1 MYGVNLNDLENTN
14 RSYRECPVLMELST
28 VISFEETVDGTISS
42 IVGRYVGATNCGR
55 VRRQVVYPEGLPD
68 FSIMAVVG
76 SSGSG
81 KSTLLR
87 EMAAEQGFHFPCSKF
102 KEGTAIVSNFKDRDE
117 AVARLSA
124 VGLKSIPT
132 WVKPRDVLSVG
143 EGFRADLALN
153 VNDGVLFDEFTSTV
167 DRNVARSCC
176 TSFGKYIRR
185 TGKKNIV
192 VCSCHKDFVEY
203 LKPDL
208 VMDLDDLKVY
218 DLRRAKFDNSI
229 KIDIFK
235 CQDKSLWKVFKEH
248 HYMSSELNKA
258 CHFYVMR
265 LRETGDLVGC
275 FSTLSQMTG
284 TKKWGWRVHRTV
296 VLPDYQGL
304 GISSR
309 TLNFFGEWYQS
320 QGRFLSIRTSS
331 IPMLNSL
338 KSNPMWEVGKATNS
352 HDVDARK
359 THWTD
364 AGLRL
369 KGHIRDKDC
378 TTATYLGA
386 NHGKPVVT
394 LVVGHPEIQSGEYV
408 DSIEKRV
415 QTLVLDNDVVLSWGK
430 VGSFTEN
437 ERLHEII
444 GRYLLRHKFKT
455 TLYGKEIKQDGEI
468 ILV

>member
-1 MYGVNLNDLENTN
+1 
-14 RSYRECPVLMELST
+14 
-28 VISFEETVDGTISS
+28 
-42 IVGRYVGATNCGR
+42 
-55 VRRQVVYPEGLPD
+55 
-68 FSIMAVVG
+68 MAHTG
-76 SSGSG
+76 
-81 KSTLLR
+81 
-87 EMAAEQGFHFPCSKF
+87 EFHFPRKHYC
-102 KEGTAIVSNFKDRDE
+102 EGTAIVSNFPNRDE

-132 WVKPRDVLSVG
+132 WVKPREVLSIG

-153 VNDGVLFDEFTSTV
+153 VEDGVLLDEFTSTV

-185 TGKKNIV
+185 SGKKNVV
-192 VCSCHKDFVEY
+192 VCSCHKDFIEF

-208 VMDLDDLKVY
+208 VMDIDTLKIY
-218 DLRRAKFDNSI
+218 DLRNAEFDRTVY
-229 KIDIFK
+229 IDIYR
-235 CQDKSLWKVFKEH
+235 CSDKSLWNVFKEH

-265 LRETGDLVGC
+265 LRDTGDLVGC

-309 TLNFFGEWYQS
+309 TLNFFGDYYQS

-338 KSNPMWEVGKATNS
+338 KNNPMWEVGKATNS
-352 HDVDARK
+352 HKIDAKK
-359 THWTD
+359 THWTE

-378 TTATYLGA
+378 TSANYLGT

-394 LVVGHPEIQSGEYV
+394 LLVKSPEIQSGSYIE
-408 DSIEKRV
+408 SIEKTV
-415 QTLVLDNDVVLSWGK
+415 ETLVKKNDVTLCWGR

-437 ERLHEII
+437 ERLHELI
-444 GRYLLRHKFKT
+444 GRYRLHHKFRT
-455 TLYGKEIKQDGEI
+455 TLYGKEIQQVGE
-468 ILV
+468 LVEI

>member
-1 MYGVNLNDLENTN
+1 MEKIYRD
-14 RSYRECPVLMELST
+14 YRECPVLRNLDT
-28 VISFEETVDGTISS
+28 VAADEAEETGLVSSEVSKILGVDGEKRTI
-42 IVGRYVGATNCGR
+42 
-55 VRRQVVYPEGLPD
+55 RQVVYPDGLPE
-68 FSIMAVVG
+68 FRLMAVVG

-87 EMAAEQGFHFPCSKF
+87 KMSETGKFHFPRKTYA
-102 KEGTAIVSNFKDRDE
+102 EGTAVVSNFSSRDD

-132 WVKPRDVLSVG
+132 WVKPRCVLSVG

-153 VNDGVLFDEFTSTV
+153 IEDFTMFDEFTSTV

-185 TGKKNIV
+185 SGTKGVV
-192 VCSCHKDFVEY
+192 VCSCHKDFVEF

-208 VMDLDDLKVY
+208 VLDTDTLCVY
-218 DLRRAKFDNSI
+218 DLREARFDTGVQ
-229 KIDIFK
+229 IDIFR
-235 CQDKSLWKVFKEH
+235 CSDKSLWNVFKEH
-248 HYMSSELNKA
+248 HYMSAELNKS

-265 LRETGDLVGC
+265 LHSTGDLVGC
-275 FSTLSQMTG
+275 FSTLPQMTG

-309 TLNFFGEWYQS
+309 TLNFFGEYYHRD
-320 QGRFLSIRTSS
+320 GRFLMIRTSS

-338 KSNPMWEVGKATNS
+338 KNNPMWEVGKATNS
-352 HDVDARK
+352 FKIDQRK
-359 THWTD
+359 THWTEL
-364 AGLRL
+364 GSKL
-369 KGHIRDKDC
+369 KDKIRDKDC
-378 TTATYLGA
+378 TTARYLGV

-394 LVVGHPEIQSGEYV
+394 LLVKHPEIQSGSYI
-408 DSIEKRV
+408 DTIEKEV
-415 QTLVLDNDVVLSWGK
+415 DTLVLNNDVILAWGK

-437 ERLHEII
+437 DRLHEMI
-444 GRYLLRHKFKT
+444 GKYRLQHRFRT
-455 TLYGKEIKQDGEI
+455 TLKGKEIKQLGE
-468 ILV
+468 VVEV